1 MTSTLPPQHSSPA
14 TRRGRLSTNAAAVAP
29 LQVSMPAAVFVA
41 PEMITAAATGSHRK
55 KNSDGIPATPDVLI
69 SELQLPEPRVKLQWQ
84 ERDIKWAVCCLVI
97 LAATLGVLFSMN
109 RQRSSDH
116 SPVHSTTELGYDYVS
131 RSGCQCT
138 VSIPRGMAVTIKAD
152 GIDTVTLAG
161 GPQPMTP
168 AKIRDSEK
176 LVVAETGQY
185 QLVFSSTIGTSAA
198 GTVATFG
205 IYHNNALVPMAHQT
219 VTVGTASSTAGQS
232 IHLTTLK
239 HLVAGDVLD
248 VRGSTTATKKTV
260 SVLCFAR
267 SFYAVRL
274 GPL

>member
-1 MTSTLPPQHSSPA
+1 MASSHPPQQGSPA
-14 TRRGRLSTNAAAVAP
+14 TRRGRLSTNAAVAP
-29 LQVSMPAAVFVA
+29 LHVSMPTGAFVA
-41 PEMITAAATGSHRK
+41 PEVIAAAGSHRK
-55 KNSDGIPATPDVLI
+55 KNSDGIPVTPDVST
-69 SELQLPEPRVKLQWQ
+69 SELQVPEPQPKLQWQ
-84 ERDIKWAVCCLVI
+84 DRDIKWAVCCLI
-97 LAATLGVLFSMN
+97 IIAATLGVLFSMN
-109 RQRSSDH
+109 RQHSSDR
-116 SPVHSTTELGYDYVS
+116 PQVHSATELGYDYVS

-152 GIDTVTLAG
+152 GTDTATLMG

-168 AKIRDSEK
+168 VTIRDNEK

-185 QLVFSSTIGTSAA
+185 QLVFSSTVGSSAA

-205 IYHNNALVPMAHQT
+205 IYHNNVLVAQQT
-219 VTVGTASSTAGQS
+219 VTVGVASSTAGQS

-239 HLVAGDVLD
+239 HLVAGDNLD
-248 VRGSTTATKKTV
+248 VRFSTTATKKTV
-260 SVLCFAR
+260 SIRCFAR